1 MSNGFTLIRAFAA
14 LLTFAFGG
22 LAFATGLQAQS
33 LQATAPATR
42 AAQVSVDNFTFSP
55 PTLTVT
61 AGTTVTWTNADDI
74 PHTIVAQD
82 HSFRSK
88 ALDTDGSFSFTFTAA
103 GEYDYFCSLHPHMV
117 GKIIVK
123 ASGAS
128 PS

>member
-1 MSNGFTLIRAFAA
+1 MSNGFTPIRALAV

-33 LQATAPATR
+33 IQAAAPAAST
-42 AAQVSVDNFTFSP
+42 AQVSVDNFTFSP
-55 PTLTVT
+55 PTLTVM

-82 HSFRSK
+82 RSFRSK
-88 ALDTDGSFSFTFTAA
+88 ALDTDGRFSFTFTAA

-117 GKIIVK
+117 GKVIVK
-123 ASGAS
+123 PSGAS

>member
-1 MSNGFTLIRAFAA
+1 MSNGFTPIRPFAA

-22 LAFATGLQAQS
+22 LAFATGLQAQPM
-33 LQATAPATR
+33 QVAAPEAR
-42 AAQVSVDNFTFSP
+42 AAQVNVDNFTFSP

-82 HSFRSK
+82 RSFRSK
-88 ALDTDGSFSFTFTAA
+88 ALDTDGRFSFTFTAA

-123 ASGAS
+123 PSGS
-128 PS
+128 SSS